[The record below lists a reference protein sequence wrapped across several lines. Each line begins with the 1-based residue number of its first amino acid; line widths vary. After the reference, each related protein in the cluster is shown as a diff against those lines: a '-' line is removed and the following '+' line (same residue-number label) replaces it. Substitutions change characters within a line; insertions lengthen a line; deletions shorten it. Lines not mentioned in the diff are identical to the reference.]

1 MDIAVKIPVEMA
13 EFIKAPYDESV
24 REILVVELY
33 REGVLTLRQA
43 AAMLGTGVIEM
54 FDVLSRRKTY
64 LNYGREELNEDI
76 SYARS

>member
-1 MDIAVKIPVEMA
+1 MDIAVKIPEEMA

-43 AAMLGTGVIEM
+43 AAMLGIGVIEM
-54 FDVLSRRKTY
+54 FDVLSKRKTY
-64 LNYGREELNEDI
+64 LNYGNEELNEDI